1 MLKRTLSLGRGDGQN
16 PRGGLFRRL
25 SLRGPPPTK
34 EFNLDGA
41 QNQQQRRFST
51 DATSRPSPEVTSN
64 EPRPGVFYRRPT
76 NLSTKAAKKAEV
88 EGEDGGPFVNLEG
101 GLDITL
107 NLEVNPKDPAGITA
121 PYKLLVPALW
131 YDGGFDPEP
140 HRIVKGW
147 KKWLG
152 GGKQKPATTNNDSV
166 DDVVDDEN
174 EEHDDYG
181 DEYSDSETEQ
191 AAAHGQLAQPFDEP
205 DDYTPPKRKKWLGIV

>member
-1 MLKRTLSLGRGDGQN
+1 
-16 PRGGLFRRL
+16 L

-34 EFNLDGA
+34 EFNLDSA
-41 QNQQQRRFST
+41 QNQQRRFST
-51 DATSRPSPEVTSN
+51 DATSRPSPEATN
-64 EPRPGVFYRRPT
+64 EPRPGVFHRRPT

-88 EGEDGGPFVNLEG
+88 EGDDGPFVNLEG

-107 NLEVNPKDPAGITA
+107 NMEVSPKDPAGITT

-152 GGKQKPATTNNDSV
+152 RGKQKRATTNNNDADV
-166 DDVVDDEN
+166 DDDAYHVDGEN
-174 EEHDDYG
+174 EENYDNE
-181 DEYSDSETEQ
+181 DEDYSDSEDEQ

-205 DDYTPPKRKKWLGIV
+205 DDYTPPKRKKWLGLV